1 MKKYD
6 IEVEEVLR
14 RVVHIEANNIAEAVD
29 KVEEQYKNEEIV
41 LDSSDYCETHFNNL
55 YSKKLDKSMNIYM
68 KYDSNDGILTII
80 QDDNKEGKYI
90 CDTVEDI
97 KSCLRTYLADY
108 VENLEIEAAREVED
122 IEYER

>member
-1 MKKYD
+1 MKKYE

-14 RVVHIEANNIAEAVD
+14 RVVPVEANNIDEAID

-55 YSKKLDKSMNIYM
+55 YSKKLDEPMDIYLRFNSS
-68 KYDSNDGILTII
+68 DNILTII
-80 QDDNKEGKYI
+80 KDDDKEEKYI

-108 VENLEIEAAREVED
+108 VENQEIEADREVED

>member
-14 RVVHIEANNIAEAVD
+14 RVVHTEANNIDEAID
-29 KVEEQYKNEEIV
+29 KVEEQYKKEEIV

-55 YSKKLDKSMNIYM
+55 YSKKLNKSMNFYM
-68 KYDSNDGILTII
+68 KYNSNDGILTII
-80 QDDNKEGKYI
+80 QDDNKEGQYI

-108 VENLEIEAAREVED
+108 VENPEIEADREVED

>member
-14 RVVHIEANNIAEAVD
+14 RVVHVEANNIDEAID

-41 LDSSDYCETHFNNL
+41 LDSSDYCETNFNNL
-55 YSKKLDKSMNIYM
+55 YSKKLDKSMNFYM
-68 KYDSNDGILTII
+68 KYDSDDGILTII

-90 CDTVEDI
+90 CDTAGDI
-97 KSCLRTYLADY
+97 KNCVRSYIAEY
-108 VENLEIEAAREVED
+108 VENPEIEADREIED